1 MSNFNGISKSEI
13 IWVKYLIDDEFK
25 YIITSD
31 KSRNIYYLYKYNTKE
46 NKYEKTSHQS
56 NDPTKLEAKYIK
68 FNSNNTI
75 KTITPNTDTASK
87 KRGRPKKDNTTIINQ
102 TLETPKLST
111 TTKTLV
117 NKGNK
122 KGKLF

>member
-13 IWVKYLIDDEFK
+13 VWVKYLINNEIK

-31 KSRNIYYLYKYNTKE
+31 KSRNIYYLYKYSSTKDV
-46 NKYEKTSHQS
+46 YEKTSHQS

-75 KTITPNTDTASK
+75 KTITPDTDTPK
-87 KRGRPKKDNTTIINQ
+87 KRGRPKKENTTILNQ
-102 TLETPKLST
+102 SPKLSA

-117 NKGNK
+117 TKENK